1 MNELIKISQV
11 RMKTDEVNAVNARD
25 LHMFLESKT
34 DFSNWIKRRID
45 EADAVENT
53 DYTSFAKN
61 GENQNGGRPQVEYI
75 ITLDLAKEI
84 AMLERNQKGKEIHR
98 YFIECEKQLTRR
110 IKAPITMKEALLL
123 ALEQQDQIEA
133 LEAQQK
139 ANLPYV
145 TFAKA
150 VEAGATSINIGDYA
164 KALCNNDKINVGQK
178 RLFKWLRENGY
189 LQKDNMPYQNQ
200 QRGGIAE
207 VSKRSEQKYIDNGYF
222 EVVTNTI
229 VTTRGNM
236 QTFTT
241 KVTSKGQVALSPKI
255 EFYFSK
261 SA

>member
-11 RMKTDEVNAVNARD
+11 RMNADEVNAVNARD

-53 DYTSFAKN
+53 DYTSFAKKVEREI
-61 GENQNGGRPQVEYI
+61 GATERIEYI

-84 AMLERNQKGKEIHR
+84 AMLERNQKGKEIRR

-110 IKAPITMKEALLL
+110 IKAPSTMKEALLL
-123 ALEQQDQIEA
+123 ALEQQEQIEA
-133 LEAQQK
+133 LEAEQK

-164 KALCNNDKINVGQK
+164 KALCSNDKINVGQK
-178 RLFKWLRENGY
+178 RLFRWLRENGY
-189 LQKDNMPYQNQ
+189 LQKDNMPY
-200 QRGGIAE
+200 
-207 VSKRSEQKYIDNGYF
+207 QKYIDNGYF

-241 KVTSKGQVALSPKI
+241 KVTSRGQVALSPKI
-255 EFYFSK
+255 EFDFSK